1 MMLISKQLIT
11 ILTQHDARLW
21 EKFFPHVPLVAH
33 QGVVRSSAL
42 ERVAVSPQPI
52 PAAEL
57 NPQPLPPAEIFLD
70 ASADAARGMA
80 QAAIIAE
87 QMGASPH
94 KALAKSIDD
103 WCGTPPRPFPWP
115 RPWPGPWVRGRDDDG
130 PRREWDAASGQL
142 VGAMT
147 LASIAARMDEGE
159 AQKAIEEAAE
169 QLFGA
174 ATGE

>member
-1 MMLISKQLIT
+1 MAISKQLIT
-11 ILTQHDARLW
+11 ILTRHDSRLW

-33 QGVVRSSAL
+33 QGVVRSATL
-42 ERVAVSPQPI
+42 ERVA
-52 PAAEL
+52 L

-70 ASADAARGMA
+70 AAADAARGMA
-80 QAAIIAE
+80 QAAIMAE

-115 RPWPGPWVRGRDDDG
+115 RPWPGPWVLGRGDDG
-130 PRREWDAASGQL
+130 PRPEWDAASGQL

-147 LASIAARMDEGE
+147 LAGIAARMDEGE
-159 AQKAIEEAAE
+159 AQKAIEQAAE
-169 QLFGA
+169 QLFVT
-174 ATGE
+174 ATGA